1 MIMKIYNDD
10 YKNHVIITS
19 PKTIHVDLPIEI
31 NESLKPDIEFIKNRS
46 ESLAEYKIKYE

>member
-19 PKTIHVDLPIEI
+19 TKTIHVDLPIEI
-31 NESLKPDIEFIKNRS
+31 NDIEFIKNRS
-46 ESLAEYKIKYE
+46 ESLAEYKIKNE